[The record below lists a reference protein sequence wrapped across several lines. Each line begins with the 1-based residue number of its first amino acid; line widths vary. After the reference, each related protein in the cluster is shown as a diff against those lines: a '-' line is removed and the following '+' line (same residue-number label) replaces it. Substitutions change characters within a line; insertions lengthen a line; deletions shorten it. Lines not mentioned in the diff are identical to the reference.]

1 MPNYFRKSVPQ
12 TPVWLRNGSKL
23 VFDTNDRLT
32 GYLATENV
40 YLIGE
45 LRQAVA
51 HNRGGVVEIDAAEY
65 DKDFVKKK
73 GLASPRLSPIME
85 IRPGAMPDTISP
97 RVPPAVPASAPFADT
112 KLATVLS
119 INLQDENGKATVI
132 PRPRVGRP
140 RKIQQ

>member
-1 MPNYFRKSVPQ
+1 MPTYFRKSVPQ

-45 LRQAVA
+45 LRQASA
-51 HNRGGVVEIDAAEY
+51 HNRGGIVEIDAAEY

-73 GLASPRLSPIME
+73 GLVSPRLSPIME
-85 IRPGAMPDTISP
+85 IRPGALPDTTSP
-97 RVPPAVPASAPFADT
+97 RVPEPAAAAAPVADT
-112 KLATVLS
+112 KPATVLS

-140 RKIQQ
+140 RKIIQ